1 MSNISIKL
9 RVPKERITIKSN
21 YGLNSNIVLST
32 PDNLVNLTKRAEEAA
47 KSAEE
52 NAEYVQ
58 EVVNNFEGGNL
69 VESVE
74 EKNGNIE
81 VTKANGEINIIELPM
96 QFSVKILGDSEV

>member
-58 EVVNNFEGGNL
+58 EVINNFEGGNL
-69 VESVE
+69 VKSVE

>member
-9 RVPKERITIKSN
+9 KVPKEKITIKSN
-21 YGLNSNIVLST
+21 YGLNSNIILNT

-58 EVVNNFEGGNL
+58 EVINNFEGGNL

-74 EKNGNIE
+74 EKDGNIE